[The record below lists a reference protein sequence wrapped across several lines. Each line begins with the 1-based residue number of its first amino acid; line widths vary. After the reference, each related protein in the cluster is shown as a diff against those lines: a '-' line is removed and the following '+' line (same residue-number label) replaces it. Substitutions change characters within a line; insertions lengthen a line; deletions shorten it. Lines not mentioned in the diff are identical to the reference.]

1 MFFVYCWVW
10 YLLIT
15 AGRCN
20 SFTRS
25 IHALRW
31 NKIRL
36 HATPGGN
43 ANDNNKEQQSDNK
56 LPYGGSNR
64 PPIIPF
70 DFIRE
75 DIIPKASKSKNE
87 TDVKAAATGVD
98 KAPTASSDTSSRDT
112 AKRPPIIPFDFIR
125 EDIRPKRVPVDD
137 NNNRNQQLVPGG
149 TGKSTKTAVNTRYD
163 DRPTGYD
170 TPDEDDDA
178 SDAAAVSYDDNNNGS
193 LDNVF
198 FKIFKD
204 IYIGSPYDSRKKQQ
218 ARYVITNITAISI
231 LIGAVFTATWYL
243 FPGKFI
249 SFRGDADL
257 SSRYTDTYKYIDP
270 SDLLNNSGPSIYF
283 NDDGTSDDT
292 SSAKN
297 MPKATDE
304 YLDSAVGLPEKEVT
318 RFAPPVA
325 KPNLA
330 PGRAVDL

>member
-1 MFFVYCWVW
+1 MLFVYCWVS
-10 YLLIT
+10 YLLIS
-15 AGRCN
+15 AECCY

-31 NKIRL
+31 NKIRF
-36 HATPGGN
+36 HATDGN
-43 ANDNNKEQQSDNK
+43 ANDNNKDQQSDK
-56 LPYGGSNR
+56 LQYDANERSSR

-75 DIIPKASKSKNE
+75 DIIPKATKSKNE
-87 TDVKAAATGVD
+87 TDVKAQTS
-98 KAPTASSDTSSRDT
+98 SSDTSRET

-125 EDIRPKRVPVDD
+125 EDIRPKRLLVDD
-137 NNNRNQQLVPGG
+137 SNKNQQLVPGG
-149 TGKSTKTAVNTRYD
+149 KSTKAAVNTRYD
-163 DRPTGYD
+163 DRPSGYD

-178 SDAAAVSYDDNNNGS
+178 GDAAVVSYDENSNGS
-193 LDNVF
+193 LDNVI

-218 ARYVITNITAISI
+218 ARYVITNITVISI

-270 SDLLNNSGPSIYF
+270 SDLLNNNGPSIYF
-283 NDDGTSDDT
+283 NDDGTSEDT
-292 SSAKN
+292 DSAKS

>member
-1 MFFVYCWVW
+1 MLFIYFWVS
-10 YLLIT
+10 YLLIF

-36 HATPGGN
+36 YANTDN
-43 ANDNNKEQQSDNK
+43 ANDNNKEQQGDK
-56 LPYGGSNR
+56 ISNR

-70 DFIRE
+70 DFVRE
-75 DIIPKASKSKNE
+75 DIIPKATKSKNE
-87 TDVKAAATGVD
+87 TDAKAVATGVD
-98 KAPTASSDTSSRDT
+98 KASTASSDTSRET

-125 EDIRPKRVPVDD
+125 EDIRPKRLPVDD

-149 TGKSTKTAVNTRYD
+149 KITKAAVNTRYD

-170 TPDEDDDA
+170 TPDEDDDDV
-178 SDAAAVSYDDNNNGS
+178 DAAMVSYDDNSNGS
-193 LDNVF
+193 LDNVI

-218 ARYVITNITAISI
+218 ARYVITNITVISI

-270 SDLLNNSGPSIYF
+270 SDLLNNNGPSIYF

-292 SSAKN
+292 DSAKG
-297 MPKATDE
+297 MSKATDE
-304 YLDSAVGLPEKEVT
+304 YLDSAVGLPVKEVT
-318 RFAPPVA
+318 RFAPPVS

>member
-1 MFFVYCWVW
+1 MLLVYCWVSHH
-10 YLLIT
+10 LIS
-15 AGRCN
+15 AGRCY
-20 SFTRS
+20 SFTRSIS

-31 NKIRL
+31 NKIRF
-36 HATPGGN
+36 HATSSN
-43 ANDNNKEQQSDNK
+43 ANDKNKDQQSDK
-56 LPYGGSNR
+56 LQYDANERSSR

-75 DIIPKASKSKNE
+75 DIIPKATKSKNE
-87 TDVKAAATGVD
+87 TDVKTATGDD
-98 KAPTASSDTSSRDT
+98 KTPTASSDASRET
-112 AKRPPIIPFDFIR
+112 ARRPPIIPFDFIR
-125 EDIRPKRVPVDD
+125 EDIRPKRVLVDD
-137 NNNRNQQLVPGG
+137 SNKNQQLVPGG
-149 TGKSTKTAVNTRYD
+149 KTTKTAVNTRYD
-163 DRPTGYD
+163 DRPSGYD
-170 TPDEDDDA
+170 IPDEDDDA
-178 SDAAAVSYDDNNNGS
+178 GDAAVVSYDENSNGS
-193 LDNVF
+193 LDNVI

-218 ARYVITNITAISI
+218 ARYVITNITVISI

-270 SDLLNNSGPSIYF
+270 SDLLNNNGPSIYF

-292 SSAKN
+292 TDSVKS
-297 MPKATDE
+297 MSEATDE
-304 YLDSAVGLPEKEVT
+304 YLDSAVGLPEKKVT